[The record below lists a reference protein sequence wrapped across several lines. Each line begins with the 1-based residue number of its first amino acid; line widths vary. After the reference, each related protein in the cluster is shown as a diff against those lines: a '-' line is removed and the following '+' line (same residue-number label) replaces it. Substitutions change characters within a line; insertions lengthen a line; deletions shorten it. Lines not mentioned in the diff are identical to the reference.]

1 MKNILCIATLLSF
14 CLLAQQVYAQGPTT
28 KEQREVIK
36 KAQQGKTQYLA
47 GKYAD
52 AIESWE
58 AVLPKLDVSSVAAI
72 EFNIGC
78 AYGQLEKNE
87 KAFEYLNKAVDH
99 GLSDFGYLSS
109 DPKMAKLRET
119 SEYKAFLEKMKLM
132 TEKKKKQLAE
142 FPEAK
147 DVLLEAKGVKEG
159 EKPSLLV
166 FLQNAGDSPENYVD
180 LLKPIAENSDISVFI
195 PGPSVKLI
203 AKYDGS
209 YGYNW
214 DPVKDRNAIINKVDD
229 LKNKIGAEKV
239 YLAGISVG
247 ANTAYILAEYRP
259 DIFPNI
265 ISFGGRVETQFF
277 PEPITITRSS
287 GSLKVFMVSAKQDNL
302 VLAKHMKKFFSAN
315 GAKVFLKELEDPHL
329 TDKTCIDCIN
339 EAVKWFG
346 NPKAVNLDSQARKE
360 GTPVQVPN
368 QAEKKENLPQASPAE
383 EGKSPDHIV
392 PVEK

>member
-1 MKNILCIATLLSF
+1 MKNILCIAVLLSF
-14 CLLAQQVYAQGPTT
+14 CLLTQQAYGLTA
-28 KEQREVIK
+28 KEQRAITK
-36 KAQQGKTQYLA
+36 KGQEAYNQFIT
-47 GKYAD
+47 GKYAE
-52 AIESWE
+52 AIESYE
-58 AVLPKLDVSSVAAI
+58 ALLLKVDVSLIGVT

-78 AYGQLEKNE
+78 GYGQLEKNE
-87 KAFEYLNKAVDH
+87 KALEHLNKAVDH
-99 GLSDFGYLSS
+99 GYSSFGYIEGT
-109 DPKMAKLRET
+109 PKMAKLRET
-119 SEYKAFLEKMKLM
+119 SEYKALKERLKLLA
-132 TEKKKKQLAE
+132 EKKKKQLAE

-203 AKYDGS
+203 VKDDGS

-214 DPVKDRNAIINKVDD
+214 DSVKDRNAIINKVDD

-247 ANTAYILAEYRP
+247 ANTAYIVAEYRP

-287 GSLKVFMVSAKQDNL
+287 GSLKVFMVSARQDNL
-302 VLAKHMKKFFSAN
+302 ALAKHMKKFFSAN

-346 NPKAVNLDSQARKE
+346 NPEAVNSEFLIR
-360 GTPVQVPN
+360 
-368 QAEKKENLPQASPAE
+368 
-383 EGKSPDHIV
+383 
-392 PVEK
+392 